1 MARAAEFGV
10 RMCQQYALTLL
21 VVLAPLAWS
30 HLALAEMDATS
41 EANRA
46 RVHYMLNCQGCH
58 LHNGA
63 GSLNGEV
70 PEMKGYV
77 GNFLKVP
84 GGREYLVRVPGS
96 ANAPLSDEHL
106 ANLLNWILLT
116 IGGESTP
123 EDFTP
128 YTGDEIRALRTTSL
142 TNVVAL
148 RAALVEKINKVSE

>member
-1 MARAAEFGV
+1 MQIVRANQ
-10 RMCQQYALTLL
+10 RYAIALL
-21 VVLAPLAWS
+21 VILAPLAWVDLVLGES
-30 HLALAEMDATS
+30 DATLDATPDAS
-41 EANRA
+41 RA

-63 GSLNGEV
+63 GSLDGEV
-70 PEMKGYV
+70 PEMKGFV

-128 YTGDEIRALRTTSL
+128 YTGDEVGALRSTSL
-142 TNVVAL
+142 TNLVVL
-148 RAALVEKINKVSE
+148 RAELVEKINKVSE